1 MSFNSKIDLWIAL
14 VIGGGF
20 VLCAYSAVDQ
30 VRLTRSWASV
40 IPAALFVGVLLLF
53 LPTKYVLGEEQLT
66 VRSGLM
72 HWEIP
77 YRVIEGVAP
86 THNLL
91 ASPALSL
98 DRLRIDYNGGAVM
111 ISPKDKER
119 FLAELANRAGL
130 SRSGAQ
136 LTRLDQRF

>member
-1 MSFNSKIDLWIAL
+1 MIFNSKVDLWIAL

-20 VLCAYSAVDQ
+20 VLCAYSAIDQ
-30 VRLTRSWASV
+30 ARMTRSWLSV
-40 IPAALFVGVLLLF
+40 LPAALFAGVLLLF

-77 YRVIEGVAP
+77 YAAIETVTP
-86 THNLL
+86 THNPL

-98 DRLRIDYNGGAVM
+98 DRLRIDYKGGAVM
-111 ISPKDKER
+111 ISPKDKED
-119 FLAELANRAGL
+119 FLAELAKHAGL
-130 SRSGAQ
+130 ARSGA
-136 LTRLDQRF
+136 RLKRAEQQF